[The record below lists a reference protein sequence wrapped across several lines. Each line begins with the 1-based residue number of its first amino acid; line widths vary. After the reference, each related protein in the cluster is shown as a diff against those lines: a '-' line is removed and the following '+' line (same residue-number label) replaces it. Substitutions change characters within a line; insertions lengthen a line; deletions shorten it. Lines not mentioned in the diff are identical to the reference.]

1 MCIHLTDAPP
11 TPGSS
16 GLNMGLKASRWGV
29 RMSRE
34 DTGQRGQGGFI
45 DGLWPF
51 HSRRTTEGSTSTLL
65 SYSVVL
71 ALGGKGK
78 EERWEIG
85 SKNKVLRQPC
95 KASHFS

>member
-51 HSRRTTEGSTSTLL
+51 HSRRTTEGSASTLF
-65 SYSVVL
+65 SYSVG
-71 ALGGKGK
+71 LGS
-78 EERWEIG
+78 WE
-85 SKNKVLRQPC
+85 KRQRRKVGDRVKKQSSE
-95 KASHFS
+95 AAM